1 MILGKKGNQIDAGY
15 VFAPYIMMTTSS
27 VVIDNTNTPKLRKY
41 KISKIFNLDY
51 KSDLFTPS
59 KSISATKIINSNMY
73 GVTGSSG
80 TGSPTGSLGISG
92 SSGTLISNRM
102 RKIKNIFK

>member
-51 KSDLFTPS
+51 KSDLFTPF
-59 KSISATKIINSNMY
+59 KSISSRYSTKIINSNMY
-73 GVTGSSG
+73 GII
-80 TGSPTGSLGISG
+80 GINYG
-92 SSGTLISNRM
+92 NV
-102 RKIKNIFK
+102 K

>member
-1 MILGKKGNQIDAGY
+1 
-15 VFAPYIMMTTSS
+15 
-27 VVIDNTNTPKLRKY
+27 
-41 KISKIFNLDY
+41 
-51 KSDLFTPS
+51 
-59 KSISATKIINSNMY
+59 MY